1 MSSFTYKPS
10 WFVYN
15 ISLFNLI
22 KIREFWMSFNKEVDE
37 LVEDFSY
44 FESWEDKYQYLIDLG
59 RSVPK
64 MDEDLKIDQN
74 KLKGCQSVVYFSNFF
89 NSNGT
94 ITFVANSDAAIVQG
108 LIALMLKVFSEK
120 KPQEIIDTN
129 INFLEKIGLD
139 EHLSPTRKN
148 GLSSLITSI
157 KNAAKSKL
165 V

>member
-1 MSSFTYKPS
+1 
-10 WFVYN
+10 
-15 ISLFNLI
+15 
-22 KIREFWMSFNKEVDE
+22 MSFNKEVNE
-37 LVEDFSY
+37 LIEDFSY

-64 MDEDLKIDQN
+64 MDENLKIDQN

-89 NSNGT
+89 NDDET
-94 ITFVANSDAAIVQG
+94 ITFIANSDAAIVQG

-120 KPQEIIDTN
+120 KPQEIIDTD

-157 KNAAKSKL
+157 KSTAKSKL